1 MFVGSSSDFPCYSHN
16 FPPKIAGFLQVR
28 RTVAFI
34 AGDQPM
40 AYQEA
45 RAIAEGC
52 DLDLLDGFH
61 INSSLDY
68 TWTPPSS

>member
-1 MFVGSSSDFPCYSHN
+1 
-16 FPPKIAGFLQVR
+16 
-28 RTVAFI
+28 
-34 AGDQPM
+34 M

-68 TWTPPSS
+68 TWTPPSSEIHIHGPSK